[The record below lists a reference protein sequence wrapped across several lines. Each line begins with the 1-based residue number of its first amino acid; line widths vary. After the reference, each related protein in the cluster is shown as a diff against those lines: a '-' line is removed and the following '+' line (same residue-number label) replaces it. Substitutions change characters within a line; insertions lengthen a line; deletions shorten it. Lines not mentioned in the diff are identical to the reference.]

1 MTENLTVILLLFIL
15 AGIIFIFI
23 KVNNKDGQ
31 NNLGEIVN
39 SITKLKTETFD
50 PFISSQTEAKG
61 QIDTVGRQMSK
72 LQEFMAGTKRFGQ
85 AAEIQLRNILKNSL
99 SKKFWVEN
107 HLIEKEGKTFYF
119 TFSLY

>member
-15 AGIIFIFI
+15 AGIVFIVI
-23 KVNNKDGQ
+23 KINNKNGQ

-72 LQEFMAGTKRFGQ
+72 LQ
-85 AAEIQLRNILKNSL
+85 
-99 SKKFWVEN
+99 
-107 HLIEKEGKTFYF
+107 
-119 TFSLY
+119 